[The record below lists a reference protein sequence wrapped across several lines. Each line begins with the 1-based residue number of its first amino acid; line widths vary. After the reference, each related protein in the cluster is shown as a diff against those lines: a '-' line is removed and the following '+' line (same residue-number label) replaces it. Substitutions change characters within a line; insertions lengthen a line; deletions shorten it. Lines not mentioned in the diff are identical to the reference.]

1 MTNFLEEQD
10 FLGNYIEL
18 LIDKLHQSVS
28 EGNFDE
34 AQVLAAEIKKIQG
47 LNK

>member
-18 LIDKLHQSVS
+18 LVDRLHQSVS

-34 AQVLAAEIKKIQG
+34 AQVLADEIKKIQAT
-47 LNK
+47 NK